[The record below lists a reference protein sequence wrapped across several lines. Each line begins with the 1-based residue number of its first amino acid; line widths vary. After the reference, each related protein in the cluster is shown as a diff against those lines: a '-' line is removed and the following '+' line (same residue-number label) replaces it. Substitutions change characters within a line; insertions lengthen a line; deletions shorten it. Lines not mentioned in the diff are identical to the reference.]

1 MRQTYY
7 NIQRKKGKHLTLE
20 ERKIIAHLYN
30 KQGEN
35 YTEIA
40 REMNCHR
47 STISREIKKGIT
59 ILKDYMWRDKQV
71 YIPEIAQGVYDTN
84 ASAKGPKLKIGKNFD
99 LASFIEEKIK
109 EKYSPE
115 VIALMIDESDK
126 FDISIHWKTIYN
138 YIDQGILQ
146 IERNDLIYG
155 EYRKKKGKQKESQRT
170 KNHKES
176 RTIRDR
182 PNEANK
188 RQKVGHWEMDLVEG
202 RKGKNEPYLLVL
214 SERTSRKEI
223 IELIADKTQKSVIK
237 GLDRI
242 ERRHGVVKFRK
253 IFKTITTDN
262 GSEFKD
268 YEGIEES
275 FTGSSI
281 PRTKQY
287 YCDAYCSW
295 QRGTNENINKMIRR
309 FLPKGISFKRLSR
322 NKVKRIQEFI
332 NTYPR
337 KIFEFKTA
345 REIFRGKISDV
356 A

>member
-1 MRQTYY
+1 MRQTHY
-7 NIQRKKGKHLTLE
+7 NIRRKKGKHLNLE
-20 ERKIIAHLYN
+20 NRKIIAHLYN
-30 KQGEN
+30 KQNKN
-35 YTEIA
+35 YSEIA

-47 STISREIKKGIT
+47 TTISREVKKGIT
-59 ILKDYMWRDKQV
+59 ILKDSLWRDKEV
-71 YIPEIAQGVYDTN
+71 YVPEIAQGVYDAN
-84 ASAKGPKLKIGKNFD
+84 ASAKGPKLKIGKDFD
-99 LASFIEEKIK
+99 LADFIEEKIK

-115 VIALMIDESDK
+115 VIALKISENK
-126 FDISIHWKTIYN
+126 NFDRTIHWKTIYN
-138 YIDQGILQ
+138 YIDQGIL
-146 IERNDLIYG
+146 LIDRDELVYG
-155 EYRKKKGKQKESQRT
+155 EYRKKKQVPKESQRT
-170 KNHKES
+170 KNHKKN

-182 PNEANK
+182 PKEAIQ
-188 RQKVGHWEMDLVEG
+188 REKVGHWEMDLVEG
-202 RKGKNEPYLLVL
+202 KKGNNEPYLLVL

-223 IELIADKTQKSVIK
+223 IELIPDKTKESVIK

-242 ERRHGVVKFRK
+242 ERRHGVVNFRK

-268 YEGIEES
+268 YNGIEKS

-309 FLPKGISFKRLSR
+309 FLPKGTSFKGLTRK
-322 NKVKRIQEFI
+322 KVKRIQEFI

-345 REIFRGKISDV
+345 REIFKEKMPN
-356 A
+356 AA